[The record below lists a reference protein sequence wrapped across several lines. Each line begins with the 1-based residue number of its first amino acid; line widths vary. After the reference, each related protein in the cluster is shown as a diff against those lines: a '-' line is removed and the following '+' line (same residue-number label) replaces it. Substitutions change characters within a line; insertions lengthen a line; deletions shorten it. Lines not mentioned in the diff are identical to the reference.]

1 MESVVQKKKQ
11 CLICKTTKDLHE
23 HHVFY
28 GTGNRKVSE
37 RLGMKVYLCKYH
49 HNGSDAGVH
58 FDRELDL
65 RIKRACQYIYER
77 DIGTREEF
85 IKDFGRSYL

>member
-1 MESVVQKKKQ
+1 MESVVQKQKQ

-37 RLGMKVYLCKYH
+37 RRGMKVYLCKYH
-49 HNGSDAGVH
+49 HNG
-58 FDRELDL
+58 
-65 RIKRACQYIYER
+65 
-77 DIGTREEF
+77 
-85 IKDFGRSYL
+85 